1 MNGLRNLVQALE
13 TGAGEIRVDSA
24 IALRARRS
32 IGRMLEFAAA
42 KGMTVRSCGDLARDA
57 RLFGAAGPA

>member
-1 MNGLRNLVQALE
+1 
-13 TGAGEIRVDSA
+13 
-24 IALRARRS
+24 
-32 IGRMLEFAAA
+32 MLEFAAA